1 MAEADHQVMGKV
13 GRVTGSIEAG
23 RLGEVMIPV
32 RGGTEA
38 FYAYAVDTEE
48 SIPKGTR
55 VVVIDH
61 EPPRTLVVSRLS

>member
-38 FYAYAVDTEE
+38 FYAYAVDPEE